1 MNAQE
6 FAKELGIKQEG
17 SYIDGVYV
25 INLKDSNEY
34 SKVYTILDKSNLCDL
49 DVEEISLD
57 VQNSLLVYLAD
68 NFDIKLQ
75 ANFDNTVYSVSFE
88 EVKEDGK

>member
-6 FAKELGIKQEG
+6 FARKLGITQEG
-17 SYIDGVYV
+17 NYVDDVYV

-34 SKVYTILDKSNLCDL
+34 SKIYTILDKSDLCDL

-75 ANFDNTVYSVSFE
+75 ANFDTNTYSVSFE
-88 EVKEDGK
+88 EAKE